1 MLRRPQPLSLN
12 GHSQDK
18 SLERKRLPKPIIVQG
33 KTPRRIRNAVAD
45 ALARQG
51 RGKPAN
57 DVLIKVGNDW
67 EGMGRRASLNVPDDL
82 LNDLAPEENEL
93 TDGVVRPMPR
103 RRQAKAETDTER
115 SYLPPQMQ
123 FMTPPKVSWWK
134 VLRRLMTWVY
144 AILYFQVGNL
154 RDRIRGRDSEERRAI
169 RLRETFEGVG
179 GTFVKIGQQMAS
191 RLDLLPQ
198 RYCEELASMLDRYPP
213 FPAETAMA
221 IIEKTSGRKVEEI
234 FSVFDPEPIG
244 SASIACVFQARLR
257 DSGMKVAVKVRR
269 PGIHELFETDFLTL
283 DLLGKLAESLTL
295 VRPGF
300 TTYLRSEFRNTL
312 TSELDF
318 RREGRLGE
326 LFRRHA
332 QKSKKRYVTAPHV
345 YFEFSNQ
352 EVLIQE
358 FVSGIWLWEILA
370 AVEHGDPSALQR
382 MKELNVDTKVVARR
396 LIETHF
402 WGLYTHISF
411 HADPHPANIVV
422 RANNELVFVDFG
434 ATGYLSK
441 SRKIMFRRTYE
452 SFLKKDPATMAQTA
466 IMLSE
471 PLPPLDVNAVMK
483 EVEGAYHNHMIAISS
498 KGTPWYERTSASMFL
513 ASLNVMSRHNVPA
526 IPDILMF
533 ARATLLYDTLAARLD
548 PTINFY
554 KQHER
559 FAKKESKN
567 AKRRASKALTKR
579 LREGLQGSDYEMLEQ
594 VVDLTTDLLFRAQ
607 RLFSLPYD
615 FAILPFMV
623 EKWIFSIMMV
633 IRFIIRTVIVAL
645 LGIGLVLG
653 VSTLAQQPITF
664 EEALQ
669 QVVRHGAFIAIVV
682 FLFLLH
688 IRLILFRLGDKT
700 RSA

>member
-1 MLRRPQPLSLN
+1 MLQRTEPISLN
-12 GHSQDK
+12 GHNRGK
-18 SLERKRLPKPIIVQG
+18 SLDRIRLAKPIIVQG

-51 RGKPAN
+51 RSEPAN
-57 DVLIKVGNDW
+57 HVPIQVGDDW
-67 EGMGRRASLNVPDDL
+67 DGMGRRAILNLPDDL
-82 LNDLAPEENEL
+82 LDTLAPDESEL
-93 TDGVVRPMPR
+93 DQGVIRPMPR
-103 RRQAKAETDTER
+103 RRQAVGDTDPQR
-115 SYLPPQMQ
+115 SYSPPQMQ
-123 FMTPPKVSWWK
+123 FMTAPKISLWK
-134 VLRRLMTWVY
+134 VLRRLMTWFY
-144 AILYFQVGNL
+144 AILYFQLGNL

-179 GTFVKIGQQMAS
+179 GTFVKIGQQMSS

-198 RYCEELASMLDRYPP
+198 RYCEELASMLDRYAP
-213 FPAETAMA
+213 FPSEAAIA
-221 IIEKTSGRKVEEI
+221 IIEKSTGRKLEEI
-234 FSVFDPEPIG
+234 FSTFDPEPIG
-244 SASIACVFQARLR
+244 SASIACVYQARLR
-257 DSGMKVAVKVRR
+257 DTGMKVAVKVRR
-269 PGIHELFETDFLTL
+269 PGIYELFETDFRTL
-283 DLLGKLAESLTL
+283 DLLGKLAEMLTL

-300 TTYLRSEFRNTL
+300 TTYLRSEFRQTL

-332 QKSKKRYVTAPHV
+332 QKSKKRLVTAPQV

-370 AVEHGDPSALQR
+370 AVEHGDSSALQR
-382 MKELNVDTKVVARR
+382 MKELNVDPKVVARR
-396 LIETHF
+396 LIHTHF

-422 RANNELVFVDFG
+422 RANSELVFVDFG

-441 SRKIMFRRTYE
+441 SRKLLFRRTYD
-452 SFLKKDPATMAQTA
+452 SFLKKDPATMAQSA

-471 PLPPLDVNAVMK
+471 PLPPLDVNAIMK
-483 EVEGAYHNHMIAISS
+483 ETETAYHNHMIAIRS
-498 KGTPWYERTSASMFL
+498 KGTPWYERTSASMFI

-554 KQHER
+554 KEHER
-559 FAKKESKN
+559 FAAKESKN
-567 AKRRASKALTKR
+567 AKRRASKVLAKR
-579 LREGLQGSDYEMLEQ
+579 LQSGLQGSDYEMLEQ
-594 VVDLTTDLLFRAQ
+594 LIGVGGDLLFRAQ
-607 RLFSLPYD
+607 RLFSVPYD

-623 EKWIFSIMMV
+623 EKWIFSVMMV
-633 IRFIIRTVIVAL
+633 IRFIIRSVSVTLIS
-645 LGIGLVLG
+645 IGLVLG
-653 VSTLAQQPITF
+653 VNRVAEQSVTF
-664 EEALQ
+664 DEALQ
-669 QVVRHGAFIAIVV
+669 QVARNNVYLAIMVI
-682 FLFLLH
+682 LFVLH

-700 RSA
+700 RSD